1 MHDEGATHY
10 NSIIDQHTLGAEFL
24 RDQFGACGRPKIG
37 WQIDPFGHSRE
48 VASLFAQDDPRL
60 QEYNVPERVQAF
72 IQAAHNEQANG
83 SDVNVF
89 YSTPSCYL
97 YALNKVNRTWSSK
110 IDDFFPYS
118 IAPHVVRTGFYTSR
132 PALKR
137 YERYSNNILQVAR
150 QLNAFSN
157 LNMRNSI
164 FPLSEAIGLV
174 QHHDAVSGTERQH
187 VADDYVQRLSQGI
200 DAVLVMMNN
209 AYAKLLPKE
218 NQSLPI
224 TPHYLCQLSNIS
236 ECLPIEK
243 QDCFTLTL
251 WNPNFQSVTSFV
263 RVPVTNDYII
273 LDPIGQ
279 ILPSE
284 LLSIPTT
291 IKNIPGRM
299 SIAQNELLFKAILP
313 PLGFN
318 TYYFQI
324 KTEERVKPN
333 VEVTFNEECKL
344 ENQFIR
350 VDFDNRGNLL
360 QITNYQSNTSVSFSN
375 QGLYWYHSYP
385 NGSGAYVFRPL
396 TSNAQPISNIRNITC
411 TKSKLV
417 QSALII
423 FNEWASEEV
432 RVYDGLSTVEFGW
445 IVGPIHID
453 DNIGK
458 EVIIRYDTDI
468 RSASKYYTDANGR
481 EVLERIR
488 NYRPT
493 WNYTVFENVS
503 GNYYPINSR
512 IWIKDQQRQFT
523 VLTDRSHGGGSIS
536 DGSIEIMVHRRI
548 PNNDPSSAMTEPLNE
563 TAFGKGLVVH
573 GKHLVIIDTPN
584 NSAVIHR
591 TNAQQFYMHPI
602 STFALTNMSYTDYS
616 ANYWQT
622 WSALVDTMPYN
633 LHLLTLDPLNAKQY
647 LVRVEHYF
655 ELHEDEVY
663 SQPIQ
668 IDLQKLLNSLG
679 KIIDVTEL
687 TLAGNMPLSD
697 MKRLNWTTTENESSY
712 WNEIEQISSNNTII
726 TLNPMQI
733 RTFQITVQ

>member
-1 MHDEGATHY
+1 
-10 NSIIDQHTLGAEFL
+10 
-24 RDQFGACGRPKIG
+24 
-37 WQIDPFGHSRE
+37 
-48 VASLFAQDDPRL
+48 DDPRL

-284 LLSIPTT
+284 VSLNKFDED
-291 IKNIPGRM
+291 IKN
-299 SIAQNELLFKAILP
+299 N
-313 PLGFN
+313 
-318 TYYFQI
+318 
-324 KTEERVKPN
+324 
-333 VEVTFNEECKL
+333 
-344 ENQFIR
+344 
-350 VDFDNRGNLL
+350 
-360 QITNYQSNTSVSFSN
+360 
-375 QGLYWYHSYP
+375 
-385 NGSGAYVFRPL
+385 
-396 TSNAQPISNIRNITC
+396 
-411 TKSKLV
+411 
-417 QSALII
+417 
-423 FNEWASEEV
+423 
-432 RVYDGLSTVEFGW
+432 
-445 IVGPIHID
+445 
-453 DNIGK
+453 
-458 EVIIRYDTDI
+458 
-468 RSASKYYTDANGR
+468 
-481 EVLERIR
+481 
-488 NYRPT
+488 
-493 WNYTVFENVS
+493 
-503 GNYYPINSR
+503 
-512 IWIKDQQRQFT
+512 
-523 VLTDRSHGGGSIS
+523 
-536 DGSIEIMVHRRI
+536 
-548 PNNDPSSAMTEPLNE
+548 
-563 TAFGKGLVVH
+563 
-573 GKHLVIIDTPN
+573 
-584 NSAVIHR
+584 
-591 TNAQQFYMHPI
+591 
-602 STFALTNMSYTDYS
+602 
-616 ANYWQT
+616 
-622 WSALVDTMPYN
+622 
-633 LHLLTLDPLNAKQY
+633 
-647 LVRVEHYF
+647 
-655 ELHEDEVY
+655 
-663 SQPIQ
+663 
-668 IDLQKLLNSLG
+668 
-679 KIIDVTEL
+679 
-687 TLAGNMPLSD
+687 
-697 MKRLNWTTTENESSY
+697 
-712 WNEIEQISSNNTII
+712 
-726 TLNPMQI
+726 
-733 RTFQITVQ
+733 

>member
-375 QGLYWYHSYP
+375 QGYP

-396 TSNAQPISNIRNITC
+396 TSNAQPIGNIRNITC

-432 RVYDGLSTVEFGW
+432 RVYDGLLTVEFGW
-445 IVGPIHID
+445 IVGPIPID

>member
-89 YSTPSCYL
+89 YPTPSCYL

-375 QGLYWYHSYP
+375 QGYP

-396 TSNAQPISNIRNITC
+396 TSNAQPIGNIRNITC

-432 RVYDGLSTVEFGW
+432 RVYDGLLTVEFGW
-445 IVGPIHID
+445 IVGPIPID

-548 PNNDPSSAMTEPLNE
+548 PNSDPSSAMTEPLNE

>member
-89 YSTPSCYL
+89 YPTPSCYL

-236 ECLPIEK
+236 ERLPIEK

-375 QGLYWYHSYP
+375 QGYP

-396 TSNAQPISNIRNITC
+396 TSNAQPIGNIRNITC

-548 PNNDPSSAMTEPLNE
+548 PNSDPSSAMTEPLNE

-633 LHLLTLDPLNAKQY
+633 LHLLTLDPLNSKQY

-679 KIIDVTEL
+679 KIIDITEL

-712 WNEIEQISSNNTII
+712 WNETG
-726 TLNPMQI
+726 
-733 RTFQITVQ
+733 